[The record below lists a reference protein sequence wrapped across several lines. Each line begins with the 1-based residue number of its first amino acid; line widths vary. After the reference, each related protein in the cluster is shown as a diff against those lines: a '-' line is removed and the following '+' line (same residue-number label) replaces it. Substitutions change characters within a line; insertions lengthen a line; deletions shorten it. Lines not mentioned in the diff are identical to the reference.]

1 MSASIKSRR
10 VAQAGE
16 SAGHDHYGCCSG
28 QLTFGPDGRL
38 VLSVACDHC
47 GETVTVLGSLDYELA
62 AKLGHALDLA
72 A

>member
-1 MSASIKSRR
+1 MSASSNSRR
-10 VAQAGE
+10 VAQDGE
-16 SAGHDHYGCCSG
+16 SCGHDHYGCCSG

-38 VLSVACDHC
+38 VLSVVCDHC
-47 GETVTVLGSLDYELA
+47 GETVAVLGPDDYELA